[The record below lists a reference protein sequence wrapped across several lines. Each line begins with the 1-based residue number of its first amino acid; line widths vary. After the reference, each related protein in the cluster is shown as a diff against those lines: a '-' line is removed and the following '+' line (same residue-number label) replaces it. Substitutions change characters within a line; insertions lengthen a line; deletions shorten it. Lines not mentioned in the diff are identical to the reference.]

1 MFFLKYVYIF
11 THTSRSQSAPFC
23 FQRKRKKM
31 MTKMMNMRA
40 AHGGDEEGETA
51 PLFVQGLMF
60 SFCL

>member
-1 MFFLKYVYIF
+1 MF